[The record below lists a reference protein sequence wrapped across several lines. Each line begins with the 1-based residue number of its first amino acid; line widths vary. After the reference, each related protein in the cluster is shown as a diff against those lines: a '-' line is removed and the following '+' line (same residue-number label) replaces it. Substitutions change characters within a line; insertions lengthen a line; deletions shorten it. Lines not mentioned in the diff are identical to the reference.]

1 MKNTIF
7 KKYSEIIKGYE
18 PSFAQYGCVLKVG
31 QVWIKPHVWLTPN
44 KRIVSYSRLPFD
56 GRYTGHVYCKVQKNG
71 KTVRYGNHDGEV
83 DYYELSGCW
92 NVSSIIR
99 HFFRT
104 IVNLGED
111 ADEVTEERNGF
122 LKILGSKDVDFF

>member
-1 MKNTIF
+1 MFIRPKAMKQSLRMKNTIF

-31 QVWIKPHVWLTPN
+31 QVWIKPHVWLTLN

-71 KTVRYGNHDGEV
+71 KTVRYVIMME
-83 DYYELSGCW
+83 
-92 NVSSIIR
+92 
-99 HFFRT
+99 
-104 IVNLGED
+104 
-111 ADEVTEERNGF
+111 
-122 LKILGSKDVDFF
+122 K